1 MNPKIDSYLSEGC
14 GRCSLGGTPSCKV
27 HNWQNELKY
36 LRSIA
41 LDCGLTEELKWG
53 VPCYT
58 SQHKNIVIIAAFK
71 NYCALSFLKG
81 SLLNDGYNILEKPGK
96 NSQEGRIMRFTK
108 IEEIVT
114 LEPILKSYLYEAIE
128 VEKKGLKV
136 SFKATTDHD
145 IPKEFQNKLNTF
157 HALKTAFNALTPGR
171 QRGYLLYFSAPKQ
184 SKTRESRI
192 EKCIPDI
199 LNGKGL
205 NDR

>member
-1 MNPKIDSYLSEGC
+1 MNPDVDTYLSEGC

-27 HNWQNELKY
+27 HNWQKELKY
-36 LRSIA
+36 LRTIA
-41 LDCGLTEELKWG
+41 LDCELTEQVKWG

-58 SQHKNIVIIAAFK
+58 FQNKNIVIIAAFK
-71 NYCALSFLKG
+71 NYCTLSFLKG
-81 SLLNDGYNILEKPGK
+81 SLLNDGYNILEKPGE
-96 NSQEGRIMRFTK
+96 NSQVGRIIRFTK
-108 IEEIVT
+108 IEEIIT
-114 LEPILKSYLYEAIE
+114 LEPILKSYLYQAIE

-136 SFKATTDHD
+136 AFKTITEYN
-145 IPKEFQNKLNTF
+145 IPEEFQTKLSTF
-157 HALKTAFNALTPGR
+157 PILKIAFNNLTPGR

-199 LNGKGL
+199 LGGKGL